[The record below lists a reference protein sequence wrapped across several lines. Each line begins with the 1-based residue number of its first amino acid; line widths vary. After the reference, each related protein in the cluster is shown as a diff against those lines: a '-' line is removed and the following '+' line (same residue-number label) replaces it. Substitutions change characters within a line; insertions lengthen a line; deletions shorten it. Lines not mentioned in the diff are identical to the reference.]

1 MENFLDVLEFPE
13 SISQIDVY
21 DNLKQGKIYL
31 DTELFVKNNF
41 SVNDNLI
48 VSLSFVIWKVGL
60 FI

>member
-48 VSLSFVIWKVGL
+48 VSLSFVI
-60 FI
+60 